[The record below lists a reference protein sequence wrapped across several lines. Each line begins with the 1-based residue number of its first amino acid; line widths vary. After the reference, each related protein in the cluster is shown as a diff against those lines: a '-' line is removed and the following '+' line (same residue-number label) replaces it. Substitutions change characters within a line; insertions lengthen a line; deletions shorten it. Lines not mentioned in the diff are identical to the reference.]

1 MGLSSQ
7 TTEANAVAD
16 LNRDGYLDLIFPLG
30 SSAHAEIWYGSE
42 NGFVREDSQELPV
55 DGPPHAIPAD
65 LDSDGWLDLIF
76 TSGIDKKHYT
86 VNTRTFIYWG
96 GSDGFSSDVQT
107 QLEGT
112 VADLNRDGHLDI
124 AVTNYRSDT
133 NRKIPTFIYW
143 GDGSRNYHEK
153 RRSLLPS
160 ASGSA
165 INALDLNRDGWLE
178 LVVSNHQKNFDHGAG
193 GTDIFW
199 GSPEGYASLGS
210 RRTHLPTVGVHLDAM
225 VDAANVYDRKNQ
237 WVYEFEPVQ
246 APSGSSFKRLAWTA
260 ATMMGTAVKF
270 QVRSSSK
277 KKGIEE
283 MVWQGP
289 EGAQSFYEK
298 SPSALAAVPAEHQYL
313 QYRAVFTSPDGAN
326 TAYLSRVAVECSR

>member
-1 MGLSSQ
+1 
-7 TTEANAVAD
+7 
-16 LNRDGYLDLIFPLG
+16 
-30 SSAHAEIWYGSE
+30 
-42 NGFVREDSQELPV
+42 
-55 DGPPHAIPAD
+55 
-65 LDSDGWLDLIF
+65 
-76 TSGIDKKHYT
+76 
-86 VNTRTFIYWG
+86 
-96 GSDGFSSDVQT
+96 
-107 QLEGT
+107 
-112 VADLNRDGHLDI
+112 
-124 AVTNYRSDT
+124 
-133 NRKIPTFIYW
+133 
-143 GDGSRNYHEK
+143 
-153 RRSLLPS
+153 
-160 ASGSA
+160 
-165 INALDLNRDGWLE
+165 
-178 LVVSNHQKNFDHGAG
+178 
-193 GTDIFW
+193 
-199 GSPEGYASLGS
+199 LGS

-237 WVYEFEPVQ
+237 WVYEFELVP

-283 MVWQGP
+283 RVWQGP